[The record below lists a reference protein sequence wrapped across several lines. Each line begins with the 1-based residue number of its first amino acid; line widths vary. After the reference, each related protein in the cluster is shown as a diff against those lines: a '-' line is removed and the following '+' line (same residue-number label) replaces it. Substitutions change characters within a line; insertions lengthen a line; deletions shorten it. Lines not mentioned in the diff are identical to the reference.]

1 MQLDL
6 QRTLLLL
13 TVFGGCSYGALLP
26 EPRLARCIRGWI
38 LRLQPRIARH
48 ENEGSYLALC
58 AQRVPEVRKMRVLL
72 ADDHRGLL
80 ELIRVLLEPS
90 FDVLGAVGD
99 GESLIEAA
107 GKLQPDVIVTDISMP
122 KLNGIEAVNRLRES
136 GSPAKVVFLTVH
148 ADPDFVQAA
157 LKTGALAYV
166 SKARISIDFLDAI
179 RQAFEGRIFVSPMEP
194 AV

>member
-1 MQLDL
+1 
-6 QRTLLLL
+6 
-13 TVFGGCSYGALLP
+13 
-26 EPRLARCIRGWI
+26 
-38 LRLQPRIARH
+38 
-48 ENEGSYLALC
+48 
-58 AQRVPEVRKMRVLL
+58 
-72 ADDHRGLL
+72 
-80 ELIRVLLEPS
+80 LEPS